1 MIGKLIALAL
11 RQRILVL
18 VLLALVVILGVRSLS
33 ALRIDALPD
42 LTNNQV
48 QILTNARGLAPT
60 EVEKLVTYPVEI
72 ALQGLPDVEEV
83 RSVSKFGLSV
93 VTIVFEDQVDPY
105 FARQLVFE
113 RVQQA
118 KSQLPTGVA
127 EPELGPMTSGM
138 GEIFLYTLESTGK
151 QGAMELRTLQDWVI
165 RPQLRTVPGVTEVNT
180 FGGLVKQIQVL
191 IDVEKLVAQD
201 LTLHEVLEAVGQV
214 STVTGGNYLEHN
226 QEMYIVRGL
235 GLAEGVRDVAAT
247 VITTR
252 GGVPI
257 RVGDVAKVE
266 IGAEVRH
273 GAVSANGRGEVV
285 TGIVMMLR
293 GENSLAV
300 IERVKTRVTAI
311 NRSLP
316 AGVRVVPYYDQTDL
330 VHRTIW
336 TVQTNLLEG
345 GALVVLVLFVFL
357 RNIRAALLVAAT
369 IPLSMLVA
377 FIGMAYFG
385 ISANLMSLGAIDFG
399 LIVDG
404 SVVLIE
410 NTMRR
415 MGLPGRRGRSRVEI
429 VYESAREVARPIF
442 FGVLII
448 VIVYVP
454 ILTLQGMEG
463 KMFAPMALTVGFAL
477 LASLLLALT
486 VVPVLASLLLP
497 RQVKEQGEPVMDRLR
512 AFYASTLRKAIRA
525 RRTTLALAIA
535 AFAASMVLVPF
546 LGTEF
551 MPEMDEGAIAIQAI
565 RPPSTSLTESLA
577 NQKLIELALREF
589 PEVAGVVSRTG
600 RADIASDPMGV
611 NITDTFVELT
621 PRETWREPDKDALVE
636 AMRERLAKVP
646 GVSYNFTQP
655 IAMRVD
661 ELVSGVKSDVAVKVY
676 GDDLATLERVANQVA
691 AAVRTVNGA
700 REVNVEQVA
709 GQTYL
714 NIALDRGAMA
724 RYGTTPDHVQEL
736 IEGAIG
742 GRPVSYVV
750 QGQRRFD
757 VVVKLPEERRGS
769 LEAIQRLFIDTPGG
783 KRIPL
788 SQVADVRTEEGPA
801 QVSRENAQR
810 RVVVETNV
818 AGRDIGSFV
827 GDAQVAI
834 ERDVRLP
841 ENYFVTWGGQFENQK
856 RAMARL
862 AIVVPIAIALIF
874 FLLYTTFQ
882 SVRQAALVMSIL
894 PLAMIGGV
902 AALWLRGLHLSVSA
916 AIGFIALF
924 GIAVL
929 NGIVMVSIINKLR
942 EKGPEAETHG
952 IGGEGLPV
960 TEAAV
965 SGAAM
970 RLRPVLM
977 TALVAGLGFVPMA
990 LSHGAGAE
998 MQRPLATVVIGGLI
1012 TATLLTLYVLPTL
1025 YVWLEPHRR
1034 VRRADGDLGTG
1045 PLDAPA
1051 QGPDEPEAG
1060 SGPAPAPAA

>member
-1 MIGKLIALAL
+1 MIAKLIALAL
-11 RQRILVL
+11 RQRVLVL
-18 VLLALVVILGVRSLS
+18 VLLTLVVLLGVRAIA

-60 EVEKLVTYPVEI
+60 EVEKLVTYPIEI

-93 VTIVFEDQVDPY
+93 VTIVFQDQVDPY

-113 RVQQA
+113 RVQDA
-118 KSQLPTGVA
+118 KSQLPAGVA
-127 EPELGPMTSGM
+127 EPELGPLTSGM
-138 GEIFLYTLESTGK
+138 GEIYLYTLETDGK
-151 QGAMELRTLQDWVI
+151 RDLMALRTLQDWVVK
-165 RPQLRTVPGVTEVNT
+165 PQLRTVPGVTEVNT
-180 FGGLVKQIQVL
+180 FGGQVKQLQVL
-191 IDVEKLVAQD
+191 IDVERMGAQD
-201 LTLHEVLEAVGQV
+201 LTLHEVIAAVGQA
-214 STVTGGNYLEHN
+214 STVTGGNYIEHN

-235 GLAEGVRDVAAT
+235 GLASGAADVAAT

-257 RVGDVAKVE
+257 RVGDVARVE
-266 IGAEVRH
+266 DGAEVRN
-273 GAVSANGRGEVV
+273 GAVSADGQGEVV

-293 GENSLAV
+293 GENSRDV
-300 IERVKTRVTAI
+300 IKRVKARVTAI
-311 NRSLP
+311 NKSMP
-316 AGVRVVPYYDQTDL
+316 AGVRIAPYYDQTEL
-330 VHRTIW
+330 VDRTIR
-336 TVQTNLLEG
+336 TVETNLLEG
-345 GALVVLVLFVFL
+345 GALVVVILFLFL

-377 FIGMAYFG
+377 FIGMVQFG

-415 MGLPGRRGRSRVEI
+415 LSLPGRRLKSRVEI
-429 VYESAREVARPIF
+429 VFESAREVAKPIF

-448 VIVYVP
+448 IIVYVP

-497 RQVKEQGEPVMDRLR
+497 RQIAEHREPVMDRLR
-512 AFYASTLRKAIRA
+512 AFYAATLRKAIGA
-525 RRTTLALAIA
+525 KTRTLGAAAA
-535 AFAASMVLVPF
+535 AFALSLGLVPL

-551 MPEMDEGAIAIQAI
+551 MPEMDEGSIAIQAI

-577 NQKLIELALREF
+577 SQKLIEQALREF
-589 PEVAGVVSRTG
+589 PEVGGVVGRTG

-611 NITDTFVELT
+611 NTTDIFVELKS
-621 PRETWREPDKDALVE
+621 RESWRMADKDALVE
-636 AMRERLAKVP
+636 AIRERLDRIP
-646 GVSYNFTQP
+646 GVNYNFTQP

-661 ELVSGVKSDVAVKVY
+661 ELVSGVKSDVAVKLF
-676 GDDLATLERVANQVA
+676 GDDLATLERVSAQIA
-691 AAVRTVNGA
+691 GAVRQVPGA

-769 LEAIQRLFIDTPGG
+769 LEAIRGLYIDTPGG
-783 KRIPL
+783 ERIPL
-788 SQVADVRTEEGPA
+788 SQVASIKTEEGPA
-801 QVSRENAQR
+801 QVSREDAQR
-810 RVVVETNV
+810 RVVIEANV

-827 GDAQVAI
+827 ADAEAAI
-834 ERDVRLP
+834 ARDVKLP
-841 ENYFVTWGGQFENQK
+841 ENYFLVWGGQFENQR

-862 AIVVPIAIALIF
+862 AIVVPVAIGLIF
-874 FLLYTTFQ
+874 FLLYTTFN
-882 SVRQAALVMSIL
+882 SVRQAGLVMAIL
-894 PLAMIGGV
+894 PLATIGGV
-902 AALWLRGLHLSVSA
+902 VALWLRGLHLSVSA
-916 AIGFIALF
+916 AVGFIALF

-942 EKGPEAETHG
+942 DEGPEAETMG
-952 IGGEGLPV
+952 IGSDGLPV
-960 TEAAV
+960 HEAALQ
-965 SGAAM
+965 GAAM

-1025 YVWLEPHRR
+1025 YVWLEPDRP
-1034 VRRADGDLGTG
+1034 RRAVSEWGTG
-1045 PLDAPA
+1045 PLDLPPEVD
-1051 QGPDEPEAG
+1051 GPGSGVKEPEQG
-1060 SGPAPAPAA
+1060 L